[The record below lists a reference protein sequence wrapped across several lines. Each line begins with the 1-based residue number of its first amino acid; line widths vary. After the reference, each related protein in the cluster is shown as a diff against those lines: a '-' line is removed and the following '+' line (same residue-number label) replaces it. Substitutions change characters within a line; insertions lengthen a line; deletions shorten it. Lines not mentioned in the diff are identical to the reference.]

1 MSVTGII
8 IAVAVVGGV
17 GLLIG
22 VFLSIAGNYFRVET
36 NPLEDK
42 VIEALPGNNCGGCG
56 YAGCNA
62 LAAAIV
68 KGEAP
73 VSQCPVGGEPVAAR
87 IAEIMGVEADTAD
100 KMIAHVK
107 CKGTCDLTFNN
118 YNYEGVRDCRMVSF
132 VPSGGPKSCDYGCM
146 GFGTCVDVCEFDAIH
161 VVNGVAVVDSDKC
174 KACGKCIEAC
184 PKHLIEMIPYKAK
197 YVVDCM
203 NKDMGPLVMKACKVG
218 CIGCSLCAKECP
230 KEAITV
236 ADSLAH
242 IDQEKCIG
250 CGKCANKCPKQAI
263 TGLAR

>member
-8 IAVAVVGGV
+8 TAVAVVGGV

-36 NPLEDK
+36 NPLEEK

-73 VSQCPVGGEPVAAR
+73 VSQCPVGGEPVAAQ
-87 IAEIMGVEADTAD
+87 IAAIMGVEADASD
-100 KMIAHVK
+100 KMTAHVR

-118 YNYEGVRDCRMVSF
+118 YNYEGVRDCRMASF
-132 VPSGGPKSCDYGCM
+132 VPSGGPKSCDFGCM

-161 VVNGVAVVDSDKC
+161 VLNGVAVVDKDKC
-174 KACGKCIEAC
+174 RACGKCIEAC

-197 YVVDCM
+197 YAVDCM

-230 KEAITV
+230 VEAITV

-242 IDQEKCIG
+242 IDQDKCIG

>member
-42 VIEALPGNNCGGCG
+42 VTEALPGNNCGGCG

-87 IAEIMGVEADTAD
+87 IAEIMGVEADAAD

-161 VVNGVAVVDSDKC
+161 VVNGVAVVDRDKC

-184 PKHLIEMIPYKAK
+184 PKHLIEMIPYTAK
-197 YVVDCM
+197 YAVDCM

-250 CGKCANKCPKQAI
+250 CGKCADKCPKQAI
-263 TGLAR
+263 TGLVR